1 MLKQVTLENIAIVDS
16 LSVSFCRGLTVMTGE
31 TGAGKSIL
39 MESIG
44 LALGAKASAKDIL
57 KAGQER
63 GRIEIVFDWQ
73 DLPQQEAVLDLLK
86 ALDIELSED
95 ETELI
100 LSREVS
106 PSATRFRLNGIPVTR
121 EWVDTLRPYL
131 VDFHA
136 QHEIAGLLNKSQQRR
151 MLDQLGGAALL
162 AVKKQ
167 VSEAYALWSA
177 SQQQLEAHLQS
188 QREMAQRS
196 EFVSFQLAEIQEAQL
211 QDPEEDESLRQ
222 ERERLMHGERLNKLS
237 QQIVAGLGGA
247 GQWED
252 SVSLPDL
259 LHKLQKPMNEAAKVD
274 DSLAPLLERWGEVQ
288 AWVSELSD
296 AWQTYQDRLQLDPES
311 LNAVVDRLD
320 VLEKLKR
327 KYGPHLVQVIETEA
341 KLTEELSRYENHEAH
356 LLALEKT
363 VSEAQARL
371 LDCCAQLT
379 KLRQAVAEQVR
390 EQLHPSV
397 IELALPKAQVDV
409 VLTPLLTMTSEGA
422 EELEIYF
429 SANPG
434 EPLLPLSKVASG
446 GELSRVLL
454 ALKVVG
460 ADAQGVP
467 VMVFDEIDTG
477 MSGVAA
483 KSVGEK
489 LLMLSQS
496 AKILVITH
504 QPIIAA
510 LGDHHWHVE
519 KQVEPTT
526 DGERVQVLV
535 NNVTQKEKRL
545 QVMSRLAS
553 GIDTDD
559 EAVEKYIQR
568 LLSEAQLVREKHFV
582 KKQ

>member
-16 LSVSFCRGLTVMTGE
+16 LSVSFGHGLTVMTGE

-63 GRIEIVFDWQ
+63 GRIEIVLDWQ
-73 DLPQQEAVLDLLK
+73 GLPQQEAVSELLK
-86 ALDIELSED
+86 VSDIDLPEE
-95 ETELI
+95 ETDLI
-100 LSREVS
+100 LSREVTV
-106 PSATRFRLNGIPVTR
+106 SATRFRLNGIPVTR
-121 EWVDTLRPYL
+121 EFVENLRPYL

-167 VSEAYALWSA
+167 VAEAYSLWSA
-177 SQQQLEAHLQS
+177 SKQQLEAHLQS
-188 QREMAQRS
+188 QREMAQRQ

-274 DSLAPLLERWGEVQ
+274 DSLEPLLERWGEVQ
-288 AWVSELSD
+288 AWVAELSD

-311 LNAVVDRLD
+311 LHAVVDRLD

-356 LLALEKT
+356 LQALQKT
-363 VSEAQARL
+363 VSETQSRL
-371 LDCCAQLT
+371 SDCCVQLSQ
-379 KLRQAVAEQVR
+379 LRQGVAAQVR
-390 EQLHPSV
+390 EQLQPIL

-409 VLTPLLTMTSEGA
+409 VLTPVSAMTSDGA
-422 EELEIYF
+422 EEVEIYF

-434 EPLLPLSKVASG
+434 EPMLPLSKVASG

-496 AKILVITH
+496 AQILVITH

-519 KQVEPTT
+519 KQVEPTL
-526 DGERVQVLV
+526 DGERVQVIV